1 MTVTARGKH
10 SNPGEDVRIVKQNN
24 PNHPRHTEALGNKE
38 YKPAFAV
45 TPEIGL
51 LLEQKQNSDKQL
63 GTISQNLLGN
73 SL

>member
-24 PNHPRHTEALGNKE
+24 PNHPSHTEALGNKE
-38 YKPAFAV
+38 YKPAFTV

-63 GTISQNLLGN
+63 GTIS
-73 SL
+73 